1 MEKKKNL
8 IRFNV
13 RNVKYALPDGNGGF
27 LPFVSM
33 GTSTKLALEV
43 DSSTKDIYG
52 DGRRIIHYVNEKGK
66 TGTLTQNNIC
76 DEYEIAMGR
85 KIKTAKGLA
94 DIKPTKS
101 VSHVLYFEIEQMDGD
116 NAISIAKTML
126 YGVTSSRPSEDYDQT
141 TDDLNESSFELPLVI
156 DGTPL
161 LAADGK
167 VYKDEKGNDARVWQ
181 LTATPDDPDYDT
193 FGDEVI
199 LPTLGTDATAAT
211 PETPAE

>member
-13 RNVKYALPDGNGGF
+13 RNVKYALPDDKGGF
-27 LPFVSM
+27 LPFVDM

-94 DIKPTKS
+94 DIKPTKRYRTS
-101 VSHVLYFEIEQMDGD
+101 FTL
-116 NAISIAKTML
+116 K
-126 YGVTSSRPSEDYDQT
+126 SSRWTAT
-141 TDDLNESSFELPLVI
+141 TQSRSQKLCCTALPLPARRKI
-156 DGTPL
+156 TTKRPTIL
-161 LAADGK
+161 TSRRLNCRSLSTALPFCRQTARFTRTK
-167 VYKDEKGNDARVWQ
+167 KATRRVYGS
-181 LTATPDDPDYDT
+181 
-193 FGDEVI
+193 
-199 LPTLGTDATAAT
+199 
-211 PETPAE
+211 

>member
-13 RNVKYALPDGNGGF
+13 RNVKYALPDGEGGF
-27 LPFVSM
+27 KPFVAL

-85 KIKTAKGLA
+85 KIKTKNGLA

-101 VSHVLYFEIEQMDGD
+101 VSHALYFEIEEMDGD
-116 NAISIAKTML
+116 NAISVAKTIL
-126 YGVTSSRPSEDYDQT
+126 YGVTSSRPAENYDQT
-141 TDDLNESSFELPLVI
+141 TDDLNESSFDLPLVI

-161 LAADGK
+161 LASDGK
-167 VYKDEKGNDARVWQ
+167 AYTDEKGNEVRVWQ
-181 LTATPDDPDYDT
+181 LTVTPDDDGYET
-193 FGDEVI
+193 FGDEVV
-199 LPTLGTDATAAT
+199 LPTMGTDA
-211 PETPAE
+211 E